1 MEIREDSTLARVKV
15 NMLSR
20 VVTLIGD
27 DGELIDVENNNSEEF
42 INMCSFI
49 NETLSEEMIEYTY
62 WYPERNSTFHYKKVG
77 QKIPGQN
84 RSRPFLLEFNENN
97 VTLRIGYWNV
107 RRKPYKYW
115 NFVALKPINTS

>member
-20 VVTLIGD
+20 VATLIGD
-27 DGELIDVENNNSEEF
+27 DGEIIDVENNNSEEF

-62 WYPERNSTFHYKKVG
+62 
-77 QKIPGQN
+77 
-84 RSRPFLLEFNENN
+84 
-97 VTLRIGYWNV
+97 
-107 RRKPYKYW
+107 
-115 NFVALKPINTS
+115 

>member
-27 DGELIDVENNNSEEF
+27 DGEIIDVENNNSEEF

-49 NETLSEEMIEYTY
+49 NETFSEEMIEYTY
-62 WYPERNSTFHYKKVG
+62 
-77 QKIPGQN
+77 
-84 RSRPFLLEFNENN
+84 
-97 VTLRIGYWNV
+97 
-107 RRKPYKYW
+107 
-115 NFVALKPINTS
+115 

>member
-1 MEIREDSTLARVKV
+1 
-15 NMLSR
+15 MLSR

-62 WYPERNSTFHYKKVG
+62 
-77 QKIPGQN
+77 
-84 RSRPFLLEFNENN
+84 
-97 VTLRIGYWNV
+97 
-107 RRKPYKYW
+107 
-115 NFVALKPINTS
+115 

>member
-1 MEIREDSTLARVKV
+1 VVQCPTLGVKVMEIREDSTLARVKV

-27 DGELIDVENNNSEEF
+27 DGELIDVEDNNSEEF

-62 WYPERNSTFHYKKVG
+62 
-77 QKIPGQN
+77 
-84 RSRPFLLEFNENN
+84 
-97 VTLRIGYWNV
+97 
-107 RRKPYKYW
+107 
-115 NFVALKPINTS
+115 

>member
-1 MEIREDSTLARVKV
+1 MVQCPTLGVNAMEIREDSTLARVKV

-62 WYPERNSTFHYKKVG
+62 
-77 QKIPGQN
+77 
-84 RSRPFLLEFNENN
+84 
-97 VTLRIGYWNV
+97 
-107 RRKPYKYW
+107 
-115 NFVALKPINTS
+115 

>member
-1 MEIREDSTLARVKV
+1 VVQCPTLGVNAMEIREDSTLARVKV

-62 WYPERNSTFHYKKVG
+62 
-77 QKIPGQN
+77 
-84 RSRPFLLEFNENN
+84 
-97 VTLRIGYWNV
+97 
-107 RRKPYKYW
+107 
-115 NFVALKPINTS
+115 

>member
-1 MEIREDSTLARVKV
+1 VVQCPTLGVNAMEIREDSTLARVKV

-27 DGELIDVENNNSEEF
+27 DGEIIDVENNNSEEF

-62 WYPERNSTFHYKKVG
+62 
-77 QKIPGQN
+77 
-84 RSRPFLLEFNENN
+84 
-97 VTLRIGYWNV
+97 
-107 RRKPYKYW
+107 
-115 NFVALKPINTS
+115 

>member
-1 MEIREDSTLARVKV
+1 VVQCPTLGVKTMEIREDSTLARVKV

-27 DGELIDVENNNSEEF
+27 DGEIIDVENNNSEEF

-62 WYPERNSTFHYKKVG
+62 
-77 QKIPGQN
+77 
-84 RSRPFLLEFNENN
+84 
-97 VTLRIGYWNV
+97 
-107 RRKPYKYW
+107 
-115 NFVALKPINTS
+115 

>member
-20 VVTLIGD
+20 VVTLICD
-27 DGELIDVENNNSEEF
+27 DGEIIDVENNNSEEF

-62 WYPERNSTFHYKKVG
+62 
-77 QKIPGQN
+77 
-84 RSRPFLLEFNENN
+84 
-97 VTLRIGYWNV
+97 
-107 RRKPYKYW
+107 
-115 NFVALKPINTS
+115 

>member
-42 INMCSFI
+42 INMCTFI
-49 NETLSEEMIEYTY
+49 NETLTEEMIEYTY
-62 WYPERNSTFHYKKVG
+62 
-77 QKIPGQN
+77 
-84 RSRPFLLEFNENN
+84 
-97 VTLRIGYWNV
+97 
-107 RRKPYKYW
+107 
-115 NFVALKPINTS
+115 

>member
-27 DGELIDVENNNSEEF
+27 NGEIIDVENNNSEEF

-62 WYPERNSTFHYKKVG
+62 
-77 QKIPGQN
+77 
-84 RSRPFLLEFNENN
+84 
-97 VTLRIGYWNV
+97 
-107 RRKPYKYW
+107 
-115 NFVALKPINTS
+115 

>member
-1 MEIREDSTLARVKV
+1 MVQCPTLGVKTMEIREDSNLARVKV

-27 DGELIDVENNNSEEF
+27 DGEIIDVENNNSEQF

-62 WYPERNSTFHYKKVG
+62 
-77 QKIPGQN
+77 
-84 RSRPFLLEFNENN
+84 
-97 VTLRIGYWNV
+97 
-107 RRKPYKYW
+107 
-115 NFVALKPINTS
+115 

>member
-1 MEIREDSTLARVKV
+1 MVQCPTLGVKVMEIREDSTLARVKV

-27 DGELIDVENNNSEEF
+27 DGEIIDVENNNSEEF

-62 WYPERNSTFHYKKVG
+62 
-77 QKIPGQN
+77 
-84 RSRPFLLEFNENN
+84 
-97 VTLRIGYWNV
+97 
-107 RRKPYKYW
+107 
-115 NFVALKPINTS
+115 

>member
-27 DGELIDVENNNSEEF
+27 DGEIIDVENNNSEEF

-62 WYPERNSTFHYKKVG
+62 
-77 QKIPGQN
+77 
-84 RSRPFLLEFNENN
+84 
-97 VTLRIGYWNV
+97 
-107 RRKPYKYW
+107 
-115 NFVALKPINTS
+115 

>member
-1 MEIREDSTLARVKV
+1 VVQCPTLGVKAMEIREDSTLARVKV

-62 WYPERNSTFHYKKVG
+62 
-77 QKIPGQN
+77 
-84 RSRPFLLEFNENN
+84 
-97 VTLRIGYWNV
+97 
-107 RRKPYKYW
+107 
-115 NFVALKPINTS
+115 

>member
-1 MEIREDSTLARVKV
+1 MVQCPTLGVKTMEIREDSTLARVKV

-62 WYPERNSTFHYKKVG
+62 
-77 QKIPGQN
+77 
-84 RSRPFLLEFNENN
+84 
-97 VTLRIGYWNV
+97 
-107 RRKPYKYW
+107 
-115 NFVALKPINTS
+115 